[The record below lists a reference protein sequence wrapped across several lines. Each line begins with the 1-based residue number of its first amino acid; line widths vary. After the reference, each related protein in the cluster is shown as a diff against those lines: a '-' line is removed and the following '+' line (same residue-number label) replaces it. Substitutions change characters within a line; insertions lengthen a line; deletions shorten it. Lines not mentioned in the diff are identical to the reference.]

1 MRNTILALA
10 LLLSAASASAGTAF
24 FVREIQTGGM
34 TKQCVYDY
42 LGNTIV
48 ITVSAVSICPLSI
61 QV

>member
-1 MRNTILALA
+1 MTKLAIFLAAA
-10 LLLSAASASAGTAF
+10 LLTTTANAGTAF

-48 ITVSAVSICPLSI
+48 ITVPAVSMCPLNI